1 MDEKTERHPE
11 VGIMASECLLKRV
24 IHVLKKRTCVFEKRP
39 CVSIKTHLCFH
50 QNALVFEVKRTCV
63 SGKT

>member
-11 VGIMASECLLKRV
+11 VGIMASGCLLTG
-24 IHVLKKRTCVFEKRP
+24 IIYALK
-39 CVSIKTHLCFH
+39 KTHLRFGKTSLCFH
-50 QNALVFEVKRTCV
+50 SNALVFEVKRTCV

>member
-11 VGIMASECLLKRV
+11 VGIMASGCLLKGF
-24 IHVLKKRTCVFEKRP
+24 ICALKKRTCVLEKRP
-39 CVSIKTHLCFH
+39 CVSIQTHWCFH
-50 QNALVFEVKRTCV
+50 PNALVFEVKRTCV